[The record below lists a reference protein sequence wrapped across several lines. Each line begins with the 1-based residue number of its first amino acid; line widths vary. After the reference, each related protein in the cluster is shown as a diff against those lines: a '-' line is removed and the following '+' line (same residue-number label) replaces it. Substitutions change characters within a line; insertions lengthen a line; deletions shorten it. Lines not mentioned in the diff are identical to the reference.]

1 MDVHPTKNGINR
13 YWSIPIYIYILLYN
27 YQQYVYVELW
37 HDNMHSPKLDTDTAG
52 IQLGRIRAKRAQF
65 WLVVHSWAYS
75 SHQKKIENTW
85 KNTINHHDSRIF
97 YRTLYMFY
105 TFSIH
110 VSLVSMHFL
119 LLSIYFLYPV
129 VGCELSP
136 PGRVHSRPSL
146 GDQRAL
152 SRLLRWSHR
161 KSPRNTLW

>member
-1 MDVHPTKNGINR
+1 MFLYICFIMG
-13 YWSIPIYIYILLYN
+13 IYIYIIVN
-27 YQQYVYVELW
+27 SMYVYVELW
-37 HDNMHSPKLDTDTAG
+37 HSPKLDTDAAR
-52 IQLGRIRAKRAQF
+52 IRLGRIRAKGAQF

-85 KNTINHHDSRIF
+85 KNTINHHDNRSF
-97 YRTLYMFY
+97 YRILYMFY
-105 TFSIH
+105 TFSIY